1 MFMVPPAVLSNF
13 FEKQWTQNH
22 PQYLSGLSRTLYPTT
37 FLEIAVY
44 KRCKSVL
51 QLECFTSHLSS
62 IFLSSAKIAP
72 PLRKSFSKRTVWI
85 SKHFSKRFDVA
96 LTSFWSDKI
105 NLNHDHS
112 NIFKDLP
119 QLACYWLL
127 EVQIFSLACRTSPV
141 ESTWNRLCQH
151 MLLSFLRE
159 ILHASL
165 IRQYGRWK
173 RSEAS

>member
-1 MFMVPPAVLSNF
+1 MDSHAVLSNF
-13 FEKQWTQNH
+13 FEEQWTQNH
-22 PQYLSGLSRTLYPTT
+22 PQHLSGLSRTLYPTT
-37 FLEIAVY
+37 FLEISVY

-62 IFLSSAKIAP
+62 IFLSCKNSTTLAKKFFKTYSLNIKTFFKAFWCR
-72 PLRKSFSKRTVWI
+72 LDIILKWHNKSKP
-85 SKHFSKRFDVA
+85 
-96 LTSFWSDKI
+96 
-105 NLNHDHS
+105 DHS

-127 EVQIFSLACRTSPV
+127 EVQIFSLACRKSPV